1 MRVSRSIRI
10 VCVHMIQ
17 IPNPNYLFKHLV
29 RSMWHDVR
37 FPIQP
42 RLVRAFLRIPLSLVC
57 IGRREKEELWEERSE
72 SADYLGLSWVMRL
85 GVNGD
90 LRYFNELVEIYP
102 RKLACDFV
110 AHLLHSHT
118 FWLPIT

>member
-1 MRVSRSIRI
+1 VEVQILRKSITQRA
-10 VCVHMIQ
+10 HT
-17 IPNPNYLFKHLV
+17 NPNYLFKHLA

-42 RLVRAFLRIPLSLVC
+42 RLVCAFLRIPLSLVC
-57 IGRREKEELWEERSE
+57 IGHREKKELWEERSE
-72 SADYLGLSWVMRL
+72 SADPLGLSGIVRL

-90 LRYFNELVEIYP
+90 LCYINEPVEIRP
-102 RKLACDFV
+102 RQLACNFV
-110 AHLLHSHT
+110 THLLRSHA